1 MDNEKEITE
10 ILHNADDKTIE
21 NITEEFP
28 GYDKKDAD
36 RIYREVEKRMTL
48 RNSGESADSV
58 SGVERYKKNIVR
70 RIATIAACIAF
81 VAAGTGTVYMLSK
94 SGPSKASSSIAA
106 VTENPSDNGNGYSKS
121 DIPEEITQEWLY
133 ERNKNCLSN
142 FTRCSIFLKSSNGIE
157 YYGIDQENGIK
168 LSTVSTGSE
177 DPHDQMDIK
186 HLSYT
191 YQNKCVEY
199 IVPSGAE
206 GGVLIESEPKDF
218 PIFNYGDLLA
228 DLSSWSIVGR
238 EKFIDRD
245 CAVIQVTQPGE
256 SPFFSGTDVLNFE
269 VYIDLETGL
278 FLKASVF
285 NNESPATD
293 TSAEYTLEATSIYV
307 DDDVTEILTPHDAKE
322 YFTLFNSENIDLS
335 FLDVPLKH
343 PFESSSAK
351 EEPAI
356 PDDITKDWLSD
367 RCKNNLK
374 NFDKCYMEYSE
385 SGQHWIKAVD
395 NKNGIIYRKSVE
407 SDIIDYA
414 YNGKRISIWP
424 KHGDEP
430 SVIENPAENFK
441 PFDYGDYLDDFS
453 LWDIMSST
461 EYNDRK
467 CATIRYDPRPTGAAG
482 ESKAPIGQYIDL
494 ETGIIVASFT
504 IENGSPIPVMETTMF
519 HVNDSAAEIPTP
531 QDIKKLIADG
541 GYIVEEGLDLS
552 FLDGAPNVTAETP
565 AEKATD
571 AQTAA
576 ATEAGT
582 ENATKAETTQSASD
596 LPAEIDKDYIIDLVS
611 NNMNSIDRVY
621 AKVNERAESHDIS
634 GNIKPTINN
643 DITIQYDKNKN
654 CFCEYV
660 NDIKGTDCYKVD
672 YIVYKDTHVYA
683 DKSEKNYRVSN
694 YAPADPA
701 LDAGDYLN
709 GCMSHPCLP
718 EILTTKDDW
727 SITGI
732 ETVNGKECAVIE
744 GIGDYNKYGLASK
757 YVVYIDIKTGIAIK
771 NNHTLYYDHSY
782 EMIMNE
788 SSSEITELKLN
799 DDAPILKPSDFK
811 KYIVDSGFEP
821 EDEESKDLSFLDE

>member
-36 RIYREVEKRMTL
+36 RIYREVEKRMAL

-94 SGPSKASSSIAA
+94 SGPSKSSSSIAA

-177 DPHDQMDIK
+177 DSHDQMDIK

-238 EKFIDRD
+238 ENYIDRD

-307 DDDVTEILTPHDAKE
+307 DDDVTEIQNPKDFKLLAE
-322 YFTLFNSENIDLS
+322 QFNENNIDLS

-343 PFESSSAK
+343 PFDSTSTK

-356 PDDITKDWLSD
+356 PDNITKDWLSD
-367 RCKNNLK
+367 RCKNNTK

-395 NKNGIIYRKSVE
+395 NKSGIIYRKSIE
-407 SDIIDYA
+407 SDVIDYA

-424 KHGDEP
+424 KHSDEP
-430 SVIENPAENFK
+430 QVIENPVENLK
-441 PFDYGDYLDDFS
+441 LFDYGDRFDDLS
-453 LWDIMSST
+453 LWDIMPNT
-461 EYNDRK
+461 QYIDRK
-467 CATIRYDPRPTGAAG
+467 CAAIRCLPRPDDNADDN
-482 ESKAPIGQYIDL
+482 KDIMVQYIDL

-504 IENGSPIPVMETTMF
+504 IENGTTLPIMETTSF

-552 FLDGAPNVTAETP
+552 FLDGVPNVTAETP
-565 AEKATD
+565 AEKAT
-571 AQTAA
+571 
-576 ATEAGT
+576 G
-582 ENATKAETTQSASD
+582 AETTQSDSD
-596 LPAEIDKDYIIDLVS
+596 LPAEIDKDYIVNILNNSHNNFNKLYAKTNVTQSTPKHPQSDIVLHHTIQVDWNKNYLYEISNTEHLDLDTFVYNNKLIHIDKEDKVYEVYEETDEALIDLFKTTITDHRFT
-611 NNMNSIDRVY
+611 SIHFRDFL
-621 AKVNERAESHDIS
+621 EE
-634 GNIKPTINN
+634 TIAN
-643 DITIQYDKNKN
+643 
-654 CFCEYV
+654 
-660 NDIKGTDCYKVD
+660 
-672 YIVYKDTHVYA
+672 KDT
-683 DKSEKNYRVSN
+683 
-694 YAPADPA
+694 
-701 LDAGDYLN
+701 
-709 GCMSHPCLP
+709 
-718 EILTTKDDW
+718 W
-727 SITGI
+727 SITGRD
-732 ETVNGKECAVIE
+732 TVCGRECAVIRYKE
-744 GIGDYNKYGLASK
+744 IHDEEEYTYTAH
-757 YVVYIDIKTGIAIK
+757 IDIVTGLLLKYTEHTPIK
-771 NNHTLYYDHSY
+771 YSFYDDKKQCEEEVSDIQNITF
-782 EMIMNE
+782 EV
-788 SSSEITELKLN
+788 TELKY
-799 DDAPILKPSDFK
+799 DDDTPNLTTPADIH
-811 KYIVDSGFEP
+811 KYLIDNNYKGE
-821 EDEESKDLSFLDE
+821 DLSFLDE